1 MTFNYIIVIG
11 MKRKNKKTQI
21 SIDNKK
27 ENEINYSNI
36 QTECSIKQDI
46 NKIVNKNVLIK
57 SESIINFNVR

>member
-1 MTFNYIIVIG
+1 

-57 SESIINFNVR
+57 SESIINFNVREYF

>member
-1 MTFNYIIVIG
+1 

-27 ENEINYSNI
+27 ENKINYSNI